1 MKTDERVDAVLKS
14 MPVKDAD
21 KLKKQQNYYERLS
34 KKGIAQKETY
44 NLKPISCI

>member
-1 MKTDERVDAVLKS
+1 MKTTDRIGAVLKS

-21 KLKKQQNYYERLS
+21 KLKKQQSYYKSLS